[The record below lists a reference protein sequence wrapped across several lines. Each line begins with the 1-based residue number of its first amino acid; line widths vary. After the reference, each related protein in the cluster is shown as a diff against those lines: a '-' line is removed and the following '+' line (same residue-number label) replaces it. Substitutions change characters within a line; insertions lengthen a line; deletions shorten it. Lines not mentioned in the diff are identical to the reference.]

1 MFPHYRAAA
10 ISASGGGGSFS
21 PSDLSPALWLDAA
34 DSSTLFDATSGGS
47 TPADA
52 GSVRRWQD
60 KSGNSRHVTEATAA
74 PTRRTG
80 VQNGKDVVRFA
91 GSNKL
96 AHNSSSVWNFLHNGA
111 SVYHI
116 FIVAR
121 YGTASD
127 PNALYTTL
135 DTCGFASGNTGFSYG
150 YEDRASQSSENS
162 ARVFVARG
170 VPLTSNVTC
179 SSAVN
184 NTLTPNAFALVT
196 IKGDMANATAANR
209 CAIRVNEA
217 ATTAGNTLT
226 NAASTSNSTF
236 PLTIGA
242 TGADSF
248 YLTGDIGEIIIVP
261 TDLTATQR
269 NNCEAYLRNK
279 WGTQTPE

>member
-1 MFPHYRAAA
+1 MNLLSVIAQRNRD
-10 ISASGGGGSFS
+10 SGFS
-21 PSDLSPALWLDAA
+21 PLALSPALWLDAS
-34 DSSTLFDATSGGS
+34 DSSTLFDATTGGS

-52 GSVRRWQD
+52 GSVKRWQD
-60 KSGNSRHVTEATAA
+60 KSGNDRHVTEATVA

-80 VQNGKDVVRFA
+80 VQNGKDIVRFA

-96 AHNSSSVWNFLHNGA
+96 AHSSSSVWNFLHNGA

-116 FIVAR
+116 FIVAK

-135 DTCGFASGNTGFSYG
+135 DTCGFSSGNTGFSYG
-150 YEDRASQSSENS
+150 YEDRASQSYENS

-170 VPLTSNVTC
+170 VTSNGTC

-184 NTLTPNAFALVT
+184 NTLSPNAFALVT

-217 ATTAGNTLT
+217 GTTAGNSLT

-261 TDLTATQR
+261 SDLTTTQR
-269 NNCEAYLRNK
+269 NDCEAYLRNK
-279 WGTQTPE
+279 WATPTS

>member
-34 DSSTLFDATSGGS
+34 DSSTLFDATTGGS

-80 VQNGKDVVRFA
+80 VQNGKDVIRFS

-96 AHNSSSVWNFLHNGA
+96 AHSSSSVWNFLHNGA

-116 FIVAR
+116 FIVAKC
-121 YGTASD
+121 GTASD

-135 DTCGFASGNTGFSYG
+135 DTCGFASGNVGFSYG
-150 YEDRASQSSENS
+150 YDDRASLPLNNS

-170 VPLTSNVTC
+170 VISNGAC

-184 NTLTPNAFALVT
+184 DTLSPNSFALVT

-209 CAIRVNEA
+209 CSIRVNETG
-217 ATTAGNTLT
+217 TTAGNALT
-226 NAASTSNSTF
+226 NAASTSDSTY

-248 YLTGDIGEIIIVP
+248 YITGDIGEIIIVP

>member
-1 MFPHYRAAA
+1 MFQHYRAASIA
-10 ISASGGGGSFS
+10 SASGGGSFS

-47 TPADA
+47 TPAN
-52 GSVRRWQD
+52 GGFVRRWQD
-60 KSGNSRHVTEATAA
+60 KSGNLRHITEASVP
-74 PTRRTG
+74 PTRQTS
-80 VQNGKDVVRFA
+80 VQNSKDVIRFS

-116 FIVAR
+116 FIAAK
-121 YGTASD
+121 YGTASNPD
-127 PNALYTTL
+127 TLYSTI
-135 DTCGFASGNTGFSYG
+135 DTCGFASGNIGFSYG
-150 YEDRASQSSENS
+150 YDDRSSVPLNNS
-162 ARVFVARG
+162 SRVFVARG
-170 VPLTSNVTC
+170 AVSNGTC

-184 NTLTPNAFALVT
+184 DTLSPNAFALVT
-196 IKGDMANATAANR
+196 IKGDMANATAASR
-209 CAIRVNEA
+209 CAIRVNES
-217 ATTAGNTLT
+217 ATTAGNALT

-248 YLTGDIGEIIIVP
+248 FLTGDIGEIIIVP
-261 TDLTATQR
+261 TDLTETQR